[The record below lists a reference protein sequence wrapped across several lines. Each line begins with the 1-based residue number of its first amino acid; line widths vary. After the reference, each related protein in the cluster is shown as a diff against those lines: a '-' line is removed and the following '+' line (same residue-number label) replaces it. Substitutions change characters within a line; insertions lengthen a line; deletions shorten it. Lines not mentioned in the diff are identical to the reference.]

1 MPTTT
6 QRWIYIGV
14 DLGKRRDFSAIAVVE
29 RVWEQSSVETFLRTS
44 IDGEWWF
51 RVRMLERLRLGTPYP
66 DVVRRVNEVAG
77 HRMVAMGRSVVVDGT
92 GVGNPVVDLLRQA
105 LNCQIMPV
113 MITGGDKPTTGLAD
127 GYESVPRSVLLTN
140 MQVLVQQG
148 RLRVASTCREA
159 GTLRREMTGLKLN
172 GRGSEAH
179 DDLALAGALALWK
192 ARAGVVIKDERR

>member
-1 MPTTT
+1 M

-29 RVWEQSSVETFLRTS
+29 RVWEPSSVQTFLRTS

-51 RVRMLERLRLGTPYP
+51 RVLMPERLRLGTPYP

-77 HRMVAMGRSVVVDGT
+77 HRMVAMGRSVVDGT
-92 GVGNPVVDLLRQA
+92 GVVNPVVDLLRQA

-148 RLRVASTCREA
+148 
-159 GTLRREMTGLKLN
+159 GYGWPRRAVRR
-172 GRGSEAH
+172 GRCG
-179 DDLALAGALALWK
+179 G
-192 ARAGVVIKDERR
+192 R

>member
-1 MPTTT
+1 MPTQV

-29 RVWEQSSVETFLRTS
+29 RVWEPSSVETFLRTS

-92 GVGNPVVDLLRQA
+92 GVGNPVVDLLRQG
-105 LNCQIMPV
+105 LR
-113 MITGGDKPTTGLAD
+113 TGET
-127 GYESVPRSVLLTN
+127 S
-140 MQVLVQQG
+140 
-148 RLRVASTCREA
+148 
-159 GTLRREMTGLKLN
+159 RR
-172 GRGSEAH
+172 R
-179 DDLALAGALALWK
+179 D
-192 ARAGVVIKDERR
+192 